1 MGLICVQGSKLIFEV
16 EAHDE
21 VDVISRGRY
30 ERMIVYKEQ
39 FEERMQSKL
48 ICSQ

>member
-1 MGLICVQGSKLIFEV
+1 
-16 EAHDE
+16 

-30 ERMIVYKEQ
+30 ERMIINKEQ
-39 FEERMQSKL
+39 FEERMRSKL

>member
-1 MGLICVQGSKLIFEV
+1 MCVQGSKLIFGV

-30 ERMIVYKEQ
+30 ERMIINKEQ
-39 FEERMQSKL
+39 FEERMRSKL